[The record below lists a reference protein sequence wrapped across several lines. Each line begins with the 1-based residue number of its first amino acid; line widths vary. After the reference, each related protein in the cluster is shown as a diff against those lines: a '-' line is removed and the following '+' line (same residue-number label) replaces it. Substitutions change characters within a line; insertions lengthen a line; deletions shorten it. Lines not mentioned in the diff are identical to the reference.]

1 MELVGLGF
9 FGFVLLVGVASSLIA
24 MSNSTWPGEEEYYFD
39 RRQRRSEVRSVDRK
53 PRPVQRDDSANS
65 FAKQM
70 TPLVADGSTASPGA
84 KARDQKNINSGQ
96 ATEKQRIGGIMKP
109 AFYYCFAFQPLSVA
123 RIIMRE
129 NHLQSLPVVDF
140 AKRVVGTVTMRDIAA
155 FQQKESQ

>member
-1 MELVGLGF
+1 MEMVGLGF
-9 FGFVLLVGVASSLIA
+9 FAFVLLVGVVSSLIA
-24 MSNSTWPGEEEYYFD
+24 MSNTTWPSEEEGHFD
-39 RRQRRSEVRSVDRK
+39 LRPHRNELRSVDRK
-53 PRPVQRDDSANS
+53 SLPAQENDLAKG
-65 FAKQM
+65 FAKRL
-70 TPLVADGSTASPGA
+70 TPPLAEGSTASPGA

-96 ATEKQRIGGIMKP
+96 TTEKQRIGGIMKP
-109 AFYYCFAFQPLSVA
+109 TFYYCFAFQSLSVA